1 MVAVIRSIVYIDEL
15 CVFSQVI
22 IILKNKNVIAI
33 ALFGQIPGYWRKDIT
48 KLMKGGTWPGWSTT
62 ISSTE

>member
-15 CVFSQVI
+15 CVFSRVI
-22 IILKNKNVIAI
+22 ITLKNKNAIAI